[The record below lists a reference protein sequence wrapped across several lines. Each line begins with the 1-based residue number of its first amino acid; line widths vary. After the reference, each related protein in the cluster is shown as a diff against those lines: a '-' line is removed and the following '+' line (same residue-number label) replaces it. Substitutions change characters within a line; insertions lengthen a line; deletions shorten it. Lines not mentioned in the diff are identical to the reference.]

1 MEYDECGR
9 DSYVMGYVE
18 YEKEMNVKEY
28 EGY

>member
-1 MEYDECGR
+1 MEYDEYGK

-18 YEKEMNVKEY
+18 HEKELNAKEY